1 MSQMPIAKVE
11 TLRKLGGNRTCAD
24 CATKGPQWAS
34 VSHGTLHCLECS
46 GQHRGLGVHIS
57 FVRSIQMD
65 SWTKLQIKSMEVGGN
80 DRLNQYLA
88 QNGVPRDLSIPQKY
102 GCEPCKFY
110 RRLVLA
116 RRDGKA
122 PPKEACPAYVG
133 TGGGGGGGGGGGR
146 SETPTERAVR
156 EREEAAERLRKKFG
170 SGGMRSQAVGYNGQ
184 TFDPSM
190 EGMGGGGGGGGG
202 DGGGWFGAISSMAA
216 TVGKGAST
224 GLSYAAQAAQRG
236 ASEARI
242 GERAAYVK
250 SMVTSE
256 STRTAAVDTVK
267 SAGSWFGS
275 AMSSAVSTA
284 SQYVGKGG
292 GGGGDDGSSSSS
304 SGGAA
309 SGVDRSAAARD
320 VVAAAAAPGDSRS
333 SGSGSGSGGGWFS
346 GITSAMSSMAV
357 SSTSEDQP
365 RRAVP
370 AQDDDWLAK
379 QLNEARTNLASGK
392 QRGLGARSLS
402 STAASSSGGGDDWGD
417 EDWGDDAASDG
428 EAPAATTASASAVA
442 AAGGGATATSDSASA
457 SGWGNEEDLD
467 INLDDDG
474 LDYDASSPPKAAAA
488 RSSAPSAARDIV
500 AAAAA
505 AAPLVAKAKEEEV
518 DFFANF

>member
-1 MSQMPIAKVE
+1 MPIAKVE

-133 TGGGGGGGGGGGR
+133 TGGGGGGGGGGR

-333 SGSGSGSGGGWFS
+333 SGSGSGGGWFS

-379 QLNEARTNLASGK
+379 QLNEARTNLESGK